1 MLSILRHAG
10 LILLVALFAIMMR
23 PPVAAAQDLAS
34 LVAERIEI
42 TGTSVLI
49 AEGDVEIFFQGRRL
63 KAQRIVYDKATDRL
77 QITGPIILV
86 DDTGSFILASQA
98 DMSADLAEGVLKSAR
113 LVLNQQLQLA
123 STEVQRIGGRYTRLG
138 RTVASSCQV
147 CAANPTPLWE
157 IRASQVVHD
166 QKERQLYFD
175 NAQFRIA
182 GIPVFYLPRLRMPDP
197 TLNRANGFLRP
208 DLRTTSGLGTGIKL
222 PYFLAI
228 GDSADVT
235 ITPYLTLNK
244 GRAVELRYRQ
254 AFRTGGVEVDGAFA
268 RDALLPGE
276 NRGYVLATGAFVLPR
291 DFNLSFRLEA
301 VTDPAYL
308 LDYGV
313 SEKDRLDSRIALN
326 RTRRNE
332 NISAQFTY
340 FNSIRDAEV
349 NATLPSVVGDLT
361 FHRRFSGGPL
371 GGEAGLRFQIHSHGR
386 ASSSGL
392 DADGDGISDGR
403 DLSRASLRLNW
414 RRGFILSNGIEV
426 TGLGEATAD
435 FYSISQDA
443 VYGGNSSRLHGAAA
457 VELRWPWARAS
468 VGDTAGAS
476 QVIEPVA
483 QLIFSPSTAE
493 TLPNEDSALVEFD
506 EGNLFSLN
514 RFPGSDAT
522 ERGVRANLGVSW
534 TRYDPDGWSLGATL
548 GRVVR
553 ARDLNQFG
561 AASGLEGTSSDW
573 LAALQVTMA
582 SGLQVTNRLVFDD
595 SLDMTKGEVRLDL
608 AKDCYGISSGY
619 VWAIA
624 DLSENRADPTS
635 ELAFDGYYKLS
646 EGWTGKASG
655 RYDFEASRA
664 TKAGLGLEFKNECVV
679 VDVSLSRRFTSS
691 TSVQPT
697 TDFGLSVQLAGI
709 GGGTKAGPARRCSQ

>member
-1 MLSILRHAG
+1 MLGYIRRAG
-10 LILLVALFAIMMR
+10 LITAIFVCVMLIR
-23 PPVAAAQDLAS
+23 LPVAGAQELAT
-34 LVAERIEI
+34 LVAERVEI

-49 AEGDVEIFFQGRRL
+49 AEGDVEVFFQGRRL

-77 QITGPIILV
+77 QITGPIVLE
-86 DDTGSFILASQA
+86 DEAGSFILASQA
-98 DMSADLAEGVLKSAR
+98 DLSADLADGVLQSAR

-166 QKERQLYFD
+166 QLERQLYFD

-208 DLRTTSGLGTGIKL
+208 KLRTTSGLGTGIKL

-228 GDSADVT
+228 GDSADLT

-254 AFRTGGVEVDGAFA
+254 AFRTGAIEVNGAFA

-276 NRGYVLATGAFVLPR
+276 NRGYLLATGAFVLPR

-301 VTDPAYL
+301 VSDPAYL

-313 SEKDRLDSRIALN
+313 SEKDRLDSRVALN

-332 NISAQFTY
+332 NISAQLTY

-349 NATLPSVVGDLT
+349 NSTLPSVIGDLT
-361 FHRRFSGGPL
+361 FYRRFSGGPL
-371 GGEAGLRFQIHSHGR
+371 GGEAGLRFQTHSHRR
-386 ASSSGL
+386 ASALSS
-392 DADGDGISDGR
+392 DTDGDGISDGR
-403 DLSRASLRLNW
+403 DLSRASLRLEW
-414 RRGFILSNGIEV
+414 RRGFLMSNGIEV
-426 TGLGEATAD
+426 TALSETTAD

-443 VYGGNSSRLHGAAA
+443 VYGGNTSRLHGAAA
-457 VELRWPWARAS
+457 VELRWPWLRS
-468 VGDTAGAS
+468 TAGAS
-476 QVIEPVA
+476 HVIEPVA
-483 QLIFSPSTAE
+483 QLVWSPSTAE

-522 ERGVRANLGVSW
+522 ERGARANLGVSW
-534 TRYDPDGWSLGATL
+534 TRYDPDGWSLGATV

-561 AASGLEGTSSDW
+561 VASGLDGPTSDW
-573 LAALQVTMA
+573 LAAVQLTME

-595 SLDMTKGEVRLDL
+595 GFDMTKGEVRLDL
-608 AKDCYGISSGY
+608 AKEKYGLSSGY
-619 VWAIA
+619 IWTIA
-624 DLSENRADPTS
+624 DLTENRPDPTS

-646 EGWTGKASG
+646 AGWTGKASG

-679 VDVSLSRRFTSS
+679 VDLSLSRRFTSS
-691 TSVQPT
+691 TSVKPT
-697 TDFGLSVQLAGI
+697 TDFGLSVELAGI
-709 GGGTKAGPARRCSQ
+709 GGGTKAGPARRCSR

>member
-1 MLSILRHAG
+1 MLDFIRRAG
-10 LILLVALFAIMMR
+10 LVLLICSGVMLARLPDAK
-23 PPVAAAQDLAS
+23 AQDLAS
-34 LVAERIEI
+34 LVAERVEI
-42 TGTSVLI
+42 TGTSQLI
-49 AEGDVEIFFQGRRL
+49 AEGDVEIFFKSRRL
-63 KAQRIVYDKATDRL
+63 KAQRIVYDSATDRL
-77 QITGPIILV
+77 QITGPIVLV
-86 DDTGSFILASQA
+86 DDSGTFILASQA
-98 DMSADLAEGVLKSAR
+98 DLSADLADGVLKSAR

-123 STEVQRIGGRYTRLG
+123 STEVQRVGGRYTRLG

-147 CAANPTPLWE
+147 CAANPRPLWE

-166 QKERQLYFD
+166 QQTRQLYFD
-175 NAQFRIA
+175 DAQFRIA
-182 GIPVFYLPRLRMPDP
+182 GIPVFYLPRLRIPDP
-197 TLNRANGFLRP
+197 TLKRANGFLRP
-208 DLRTTSGLGTGIKL
+208 KLRTTSGLGTGIKL

-228 GDSADVT
+228 GDSADLT
-235 ITPYLTLNK
+235 ITPYATLNK

-254 AFRTGGVEVDGAFA
+254 AFRTGTIEVNGAFA

-276 NRGYVLATGAFVLPR
+276 NRGYFLATGGFVLPR
-291 DFNLSFRLEA
+291 DFQLSFRLEA

-313 SEKDRLDSRIALN
+313 SEKDRLDSRLAIT

-332 NISAQFTY
+332 YMAAQFTY

-349 NATLPSVVGDLT
+349 NATLPSVIGDLT

-371 GGEAGLRFQIHSHGR
+371 GGEAGLQFQTHSHRR
-386 ASSSGL
+386 ASASTL
-392 DADGDGISDGR
+392 DADGNGISDGR
-403 DLSRASLRLNW
+403 DLSRASLRLDW
-414 RRGFILSNGIEV
+414 RRGFIFSNGIEV
-426 TGLGEATAD
+426 TGLGEMTAD

-443 VYGGNSSRLHGAAA
+443 IYGGNTARVHGAAA
-457 VELRWPWARAS
+457 VELRWPWLRA
-468 VGDTAGAS
+468 TAGAS
-476 QVIEPVA
+476 HVIEPIA
-483 QLIFSPSTAE
+483 QLIWSPSTAE

-534 TRYDPDGWSLGATL
+534 TRYDPEGWSVGATL

-561 AASGLEGTSSDW
+561 VASGLDGPSSDW
-573 LAALQVTMA
+573 LAAVQLTMA

-595 SLDMTKGEVRLDL
+595 GFDMTKGEVRLDL
-608 AKDCYGISSGY
+608 AKDRYGISSGY
-619 VWAIA
+619 IWNIA
-624 DLSENRADPTS
+624 DLSENRPDPTS

-679 VDVSLSRRFTSS
+679 VDLSLSRRFTSS

-697 TDFGLSVQLAGI
+697 TDFGLSVELAGI
-709 GGGTKAGPARRCSQ
+709 GGGTKAGPARRCSR

>member
-1 MLSILRHAG
+1 MLDFIRRAG
-10 LILLVALFAIMMR
+10 LVLLICSGVMLARLPDAK
-23 PPVAAAQDLAS
+23 AQDLAS
-34 LVAERIEI
+34 LVAERVEI
-42 TGTSVLI
+42 TGTSQLI
-49 AEGDVEIFFQGRRL
+49 AEGDVEIFFKGRRL
-63 KAQRIVYDKATDRL
+63 KAQRIVYDSATDRL
-77 QITGPIILV
+77 QITGPIVLV
-86 DDTGSFILASQA
+86 DDSGTFILASQA
-98 DMSADLAEGVLKSAR
+98 DLSADLADGVLKSAR

-123 STEVQRIGGRYTRLG
+123 STEVQRVGGRYTRLG

-147 CAANPTPLWE
+147 CAANPRPLWE

-166 QKERQLYFD
+166 QQTRQLYFD
-175 NAQFRIA
+175 DAQFRIA
-182 GIPVFYLPRLRMPDP
+182 GIPVFYLPRLRIPDP
-197 TLNRANGFLRP
+197 TLKRANGFLRP
-208 DLRTTSGLGTGIKL
+208 KLRTTSGLGTGIKL

-228 GDSADVT
+228 GDSADLT
-235 ITPYLTLNK
+235 ITPYATLNK

-254 AFRTGGVEVDGAFA
+254 AFRTGTIEVNGAFA

-276 NRGYVLATGAFVLPR
+276 NRGYFLATGGFVLPR
-291 DFNLSFRLEA
+291 DFQLSFRLEA

-313 SEKDRLDSRIALN
+313 SEKDRLDSRLAIT

-332 NISAQFTY
+332 YMAAQFTY

-349 NATLPSVVGDLT
+349 NATLPSVIGDLT

-371 GGEAGLRFQIHSHGR
+371 GGEAGLQFQTHSHRR
-386 ASSSGL
+386 ASASTL
-392 DADGDGISDGR
+392 DADGNGISDGR
-403 DLSRASLRLNW
+403 DLSRASLRLDW

-426 TGLGEATAD
+426 TGLGEMTAD

-443 VYGGNSSRLHGAAA
+443 IYGGNTARVHGAAA
-457 VELRWPWARAS
+457 VELRWPWLRA
-468 VGDTAGAS
+468 TAGAS
-476 QVIEPVA
+476 HVIEPIA
-483 QLIFSPSTAE
+483 QLIWSPSTAE

-534 TRYDPDGWSLGATL
+534 TRYDPEGWSVGATL

-561 AASGLEGTSSDW
+561 VASGLDGPSSDW
-573 LAALQVTMA
+573 LAAVQLTMA

-595 SLDMTKGEVRLDL
+595 GFDMTKGEVRLDL
-608 AKDCYGISSGY
+608 AKDRYGISSGY
-619 VWAIA
+619 IWNIA
-624 DLSENRADPTS
+624 DLSENRPDPTS

-679 VDVSLSRRFTSS
+679 VDLSLSRRFTSS

-697 TDFGLSVQLAGI
+697 TDFGLSVELAGI
-709 GGGTKAGPARRCSQ
+709 GGGTKAGPARRCSR

>member
-1 MLSILRHAG
+1 MLDFIRRAG
-10 LILLVALFAIMMR
+10 LVLLICSGVMLVRLPDAK
-23 PPVAAAQDLAS
+23 AQDLAS
-34 LVAERIEI
+34 LVAERVEI
-42 TGTSVLI
+42 TGTSQLI
-49 AEGDVEIFFQGRRL
+49 AEGDVEIFFKGRRL
-63 KAQRIVYDKATDRL
+63 KAQRIVYDSTTDRL
-77 QITGPIILV
+77 QITGPIVLV
-86 DDTGSFILASQA
+86 DDSGTFILASQA
-98 DMSADLAEGVLKSAR
+98 DLSADLADGVLKSAR

-123 STEVQRIGGRYTRLG
+123 STEVQRVGGRYTRLG

-147 CAANPTPLWE
+147 CAANPRPLWE

-166 QKERQLYFD
+166 QQTRQLYFD
-175 NAQFRIA
+175 DAQFRIA
-182 GIPVFYLPRLRMPDP
+182 GIPVFYLPRLRIPDP
-197 TLNRANGFLRP
+197 TLKRANGFLRP
-208 DLRTTSGLGTGIKL
+208 KLRTTSGLGTGIKL

-228 GDSADVT
+228 GDSADLT
-235 ITPYLTLNK
+235 ITPYATLNK

-254 AFRTGGVEVDGAFA
+254 AFRTGTVEVNGAFA

-276 NRGYVLATGAFVLPR
+276 NRGYFLATGGFVLPR
-291 DFNLSFRLEA
+291 DFQLSFRLEA

-313 SEKDRLDSRIALN
+313 SEKDRLDSRLAIT

-332 NISAQFTY
+332 YMAAQFTY

-349 NATLPSVVGDLT
+349 NATLPSVIGDLT

-371 GGEAGLRFQIHSHGR
+371 GGEAGLQFQTHSHRR
-386 ASSSGL
+386 ASASTL
-392 DADGDGISDGR
+392 DADGNGISDGR
-403 DLSRASLRLNW
+403 DLSRASLRLDW

-426 TGLGEATAD
+426 TGLGEMTAD

-443 VYGGNSSRLHGAAA
+443 IYGGNTARVHGAAA
-457 VELRWPWARAS
+457 VELRWPWLRA
-468 VGDTAGAS
+468 TAGAS
-476 QVIEPVA
+476 HVIEPIA
-483 QLIFSPSTAE
+483 QLIWSPSTAE

-534 TRYDPDGWSLGATL
+534 TRYDPEGWSVGATL

-561 AASGLEGTSSDW
+561 VASGLDGPSSDW
-573 LAALQVTMA
+573 LAAVQLTMA

-595 SLDMTKGEVRLDL
+595 GFDMTKGEVRLDL
-608 AKDCYGISSGY
+608 AKDRYGISSGY
-619 VWAIA
+619 IWNIA
-624 DLSENRADPTS
+624 DLSENRPDPTS

-679 VDVSLSRRFTSS
+679 VDLSLSRRFTSS

-697 TDFGLSVQLAGI
+697 TDFGLSVELAGI
-709 GGGTKAGPARRCSQ
+709 GGGTKAGPARRCSR

>member
-1 MLSILRHAG
+1 MLDFIRRAG
-10 LILLVALFAIMMR
+10 LVLLICSGVMLARLPDAK
-23 PPVAAAQDLAS
+23 AQDLAS
-34 LVAERIEI
+34 LVAERVEI
-42 TGTSVLI
+42 TGTSQLI
-49 AEGDVEIFFQGRRL
+49 AEGDVEIFFKGRRL
-63 KAQRIVYDKATDRL
+63 KAQRIVYDSTTDRL
-77 QITGPIILV
+77 QITGPIVLV
-86 DDTGSFILASQA
+86 DDSGTFILASQA
-98 DMSADLAEGVLKSAR
+98 DLSADLADGVLKSAR

-123 STEVQRIGGRYTRLG
+123 STEVQRVGGRYTRLG

-147 CAANPTPLWE
+147 CAANPRPLWE

-166 QKERQLYFD
+166 QQTRQLYFD
-175 NAQFRIA
+175 DAQFRIA
-182 GIPVFYLPRLRMPDP
+182 GIPVFYLPRLRIPDP
-197 TLNRANGFLRP
+197 TLKRANGFLRP
-208 DLRTTSGLGTGIKL
+208 KLRTTSGLGTGIKL

-228 GDSADVT
+228 GDSADLT
-235 ITPYLTLNK
+235 ITPYATLNK

-254 AFRTGGVEVDGAFA
+254 AFRTGTVEVNGAFA

-276 NRGYVLATGAFVLPR
+276 NRGYFLATGGFVLPR
-291 DFNLSFRLEA
+291 DFQLSFRLEA

-313 SEKDRLDSRIALN
+313 SEKDRLDSRLAIT

-332 NISAQFTY
+332 YMAAQFTY

-349 NATLPSVVGDLT
+349 NATLPSVIGDLT

-371 GGEAGLRFQIHSHGR
+371 GGEAGLQFQTHSHRR
-386 ASSSGL
+386 ASASTL
-392 DADGDGISDGR
+392 DADGNGISDGR
-403 DLSRASLRLNW
+403 DLSRASLRLDW

-426 TGLGEATAD
+426 TGLGEMTAD

-443 VYGGNSSRLHGAAA
+443 IYGGNTARVHGAAA
-457 VELRWPWARAS
+457 VELRWPWLRA
-468 VGDTAGAS
+468 TAGAS
-476 QVIEPVA
+476 HVIEPIA
-483 QLIFSPSTAE
+483 QLIWSPSTAE

-534 TRYDPDGWSLGATL
+534 TRYDPEGWSVGATL

-561 AASGLEGTSSDW
+561 VASGLDGPSSDW
-573 LAALQVTMA
+573 LAAVQLTMA

-595 SLDMTKGEVRLDL
+595 GFDMTKGEVRLDL
-608 AKDCYGISSGY
+608 AKDRYGISSGY
-619 VWAIA
+619 IWNIA
-624 DLSENRADPTS
+624 DLSENRPDPTS

-679 VDVSLSRRFTSS
+679 VDLSLSRRFTSS

-697 TDFGLSVQLAGI
+697 TDFGLSVELAGI
-709 GGGTKAGPARRCSQ
+709 GGGTKAGPARRCSR

>member
-1 MLSILRHAG
+1 MLDFIRRAG
-10 LILLVALFAIMMR
+10 LVLLICSGVMLARLPDAK
-23 PPVAAAQDLAS
+23 AQDLAS
-34 LVAERIEI
+34 LVAERLEI
-42 TGTSVLI
+42 TGTSQLI
-49 AEGDVEIFFQGRRL
+49 AEGDVEIFFKGRRL
-63 KAQRIVYDKATDRL
+63 KAQRIVYDSTTDRL
-77 QITGPIILV
+77 QITGPIVLV
-86 DDTGSFILASQA
+86 DDSGTFILASQA
-98 DMSADLAEGVLKSAR
+98 DLSADLADGVLKSAR

-123 STEVQRIGGRYTRLG
+123 STEVQRVGGRYTRLG

-147 CAANPTPLWE
+147 CAANPRPLWE

-166 QKERQLYFD
+166 QQTRQLYFD
-175 NAQFRIA
+175 DAQFRIA
-182 GIPVFYLPRLRMPDP
+182 GIPVFYLPRLRIPDP
-197 TLNRANGFLRP
+197 TLKRANGFLRP
-208 DLRTTSGLGTGIKL
+208 KLRTTSGLGTGIKL

-228 GDSADVT
+228 GDSADLT
-235 ITPYLTLNK
+235 ITPYATLNK

-254 AFRTGGVEVDGAFA
+254 AFRTGTIEVNGAFA

-276 NRGYVLATGAFVLPR
+276 NRGYFLATGGFVLPR
-291 DFNLSFRLEA
+291 DFQLSFRLEA

-313 SEKDRLDSRIALN
+313 SEKDRLDSRLAIT

-332 NISAQFTY
+332 YMAAQFTY

-349 NATLPSVVGDLT
+349 NATLPSVIGDLT

-371 GGEAGLRFQIHSHGR
+371 GGEAGLQFQTHSHRR
-386 ASSSGL
+386 ASASTL
-392 DADGDGISDGR
+392 DADGNGISDGR
-403 DLSRASLRLNW
+403 DLSRASLRLDW
-414 RRGFILSNGIEV
+414 RRGFIFSNGIEV
-426 TGLGEATAD
+426 TGLGEMTAD

-443 VYGGNSSRLHGAAA
+443 IYGGNTARVHGAAA
-457 VELRWPWARAS
+457 VELRWPWLRA
-468 VGDTAGAS
+468 TAGAS
-476 QVIEPVA
+476 HVIEPIA
-483 QLIFSPSTAE
+483 QLIWSPSTAE

-534 TRYDPDGWSLGATL
+534 TRYDPEGWSVGATL

-561 AASGLEGTSSDW
+561 VASGLDGPSSDW
-573 LAALQVTMA
+573 LAAVQLTMA

-595 SLDMTKGEVRLDL
+595 GFDMTKGEVRLDL
-608 AKDCYGISSGY
+608 AKDRYGISSGY
-619 VWAIA
+619 IWNIA
-624 DLSENRADPTS
+624 DLSENRPDPTS

-679 VDVSLSRRFTSS
+679 VDLSLSRRFTSS

-697 TDFGLSVQLAGI
+697 TDFGLSVELAGI
-709 GGGTKAGPARRCSQ
+709 GGGTKAGPARRCSR

>member
-1 MLSILRHAG
+1 MLDFIRRAG
-10 LILLVALFAIMMR
+10 LVLLICSGVMLVRLPDAK
-23 PPVAAAQDLAS
+23 AQDLAS
-34 LVAERIEI
+34 LVAERVEI
-42 TGTSVLI
+42 TGTSQLI
-49 AEGDVEIFFQGRRL
+49 AEGDVEIFFKGRRL
-63 KAQRIVYDKATDRL
+63 KAQRIVYDSTTDRL
-77 QITGPIILV
+77 QITGPIVLV
-86 DDTGSFILASQA
+86 DDSGTFILASQA
-98 DMSADLAEGVLKSAR
+98 DLSADLADGVLKSAR

-123 STEVQRIGGRYTRLG
+123 STEVQRVGGRYTRLG

-147 CAANPTPLWE
+147 CAANPRPLWE

-166 QKERQLYFD
+166 QQTRQLYFD
-175 NAQFRIA
+175 DAQFRIA
-182 GIPVFYLPRLRMPDP
+182 GIPVFYLPRLRIPDP
-197 TLNRANGFLRP
+197 TLKRANGFLRP
-208 DLRTTSGLGTGIKL
+208 KLRTTSGLGTGIKL

-228 GDSADVT
+228 GDSADLT
-235 ITPYLTLNK
+235 ITPYATLNK

-254 AFRTGGVEVDGAFA
+254 AFRTGTIEVNGAFA

-276 NRGYVLATGAFVLPR
+276 NRGYFLATGGFVLPR
-291 DFNLSFRLEA
+291 DFQLSFRLEA

-313 SEKDRLDSRIALN
+313 SEKDRLDSRLAIT

-332 NISAQFTY
+332 YMAAQFTY

-349 NATLPSVVGDLT
+349 NATLPSVIGDLT

-371 GGEAGLRFQIHSHGR
+371 GGEAGLQFQTHSHRR
-386 ASSSGL
+386 ASASTL
-392 DADGDGISDGR
+392 DADGNGISDGR
-403 DLSRASLRLNW
+403 DLSRASLRLDW

-426 TGLGEATAD
+426 TGLGEMTAD

-443 VYGGNSSRLHGAAA
+443 IYGGNTARVHGAAA
-457 VELRWPWARAS
+457 VELRWPWLRA
-468 VGDTAGAS
+468 TAGAS
-476 QVIEPVA
+476 HVIEPIA
-483 QLIFSPSTAE
+483 QLIWSPSTAE

-534 TRYDPDGWSLGATL
+534 TRYDPEGWSVGATL

-561 AASGLEGTSSDW
+561 VASGLDGPSSDW
-573 LAALQVTMA
+573 LAAVQLTMA

-595 SLDMTKGEVRLDL
+595 GFDMTKGEVRLDL
-608 AKDCYGISSGY
+608 AKDRYGISSGY
-619 VWAIA
+619 IWNIA
-624 DLSENRADPTS
+624 DLSENRPDPTS

-679 VDVSLSRRFTSS
+679 VDLSLSRRFTSS

-697 TDFGLSVQLAGI
+697 TDFGLSVELAGI
-709 GGGTKAGPARRCSQ
+709 GGGTKAGPARRCSR

>member
-1 MLSILRHAG
+1 MLDFIRRAG
-10 LILLVALFAIMMR
+10 LVLLICSGVMLVRLPDAK
-23 PPVAAAQDLAS
+23 AQDLAS
-34 LVAERIEI
+34 LVAERVEI
-42 TGTSVLI
+42 TGTSQLI
-49 AEGDVEIFFQGRRL
+49 AEGDVEIFFKGRRL
-63 KAQRIVYDKATDRL
+63 KAQRIVYDSTTDRL
-77 QITGPIILV
+77 QITGPIVLV
-86 DDTGSFILASQA
+86 DDSGTFILASQA
-98 DMSADLAEGVLKSAR
+98 DLSADLADGVLKSAR

-123 STEVQRIGGRYTRLG
+123 STEVQRVGGRYTRLG

-147 CAANPTPLWE
+147 CAANPRPLWE

-166 QKERQLYFD
+166 QQTRQLYFD
-175 NAQFRIA
+175 DAQFRIA
-182 GIPVFYLPRLRMPDP
+182 GIPVFYLPRLRIPDP
-197 TLNRANGFLRP
+197 TLKRANGFLRP
-208 DLRTTSGLGTGIKL
+208 KLRTTSGLGTGIKL

-228 GDSADVT
+228 GDSADLT
-235 ITPYLTLNK
+235 ITPYATLNK

-254 AFRTGGVEVDGAFA
+254 AFRTGTVEVNGAFA

-276 NRGYVLATGAFVLPR
+276 NRGYFLATGGFVLPR
-291 DFNLSFRLEA
+291 DFQLSFRLEA

-313 SEKDRLDSRIALN
+313 SEKDRLDSRLAIT

-332 NISAQFTY
+332 YMAAQFTY

-349 NATLPSVVGDLT
+349 NATLPSVIGDLT

-371 GGEAGLRFQIHSHGR
+371 GGEAGLQFQTHSHRR
-386 ASSSGL
+386 ASASTL
-392 DADGDGISDGR
+392 DADGNGISDGR
-403 DLSRASLRLNW
+403 DLSRASLRLDW

-426 TGLGEATAD
+426 TGLGEMTAD

-443 VYGGNSSRLHGAAA
+443 IYGGNTARVHGAAA
-457 VELRWPWARAS
+457 VELRWPWLRA
-468 VGDTAGAS
+468 TAGAS
-476 QVIEPVA
+476 HVIEPIA
-483 QLIFSPSTAE
+483 QLIWSPSTAE

-534 TRYDPDGWSLGATL
+534 TRYDPEGWSVGATL

-561 AASGLEGTSSDW
+561 VASGLDGPSSDW
-573 LAALQVTMA
+573 LAAVQLTMA

-595 SLDMTKGEVRLDL
+595 GFDMTKGEVRLDL
-608 AKDCYGISSGY
+608 AKDRYGISSGY
-619 VWAIA
+619 IWTIA
-624 DLSENRADPTS
+624 DLSENRPDPTS

-646 EGWTGKASG
+646 DGWTGKASG

-679 VDVSLSRRFTSS
+679 VDLSLSRRFTSS

-697 TDFGLSVQLAGI
+697 TDFGLSVELAGI
-709 GGGTKAGPARRCSQ
+709 GGGTKAGPARRCSR

>member
-1 MLSILRHAG
+1 MLDFIRRAG
-10 LILLVALFAIMMR
+10 LVLLICSGVMLARLPDAK
-23 PPVAAAQDLAS
+23 AQDLAS
-34 LVAERIEI
+34 LVAERVEI
-42 TGTSVLI
+42 TGTSQLI
-49 AEGDVEIFFQGRRL
+49 AEGDVEIFFKGRRL
-63 KAQRIVYDKATDRL
+63 KAQRIVYDSTTDRL
-77 QITGPIILV
+77 QITGPIVLV
-86 DDTGSFILASQA
+86 DDSGTFILASQA
-98 DMSADLAEGVLKSAR
+98 DLSADLADGVLKSAR

-123 STEVQRIGGRYTRLG
+123 STEVQRVGGRYTRLG

-147 CAANPTPLWE
+147 CAANPRPLWE

-166 QKERQLYFD
+166 QQTRQLYFD
-175 NAQFRIA
+175 DAQFRIA
-182 GIPVFYLPRLRMPDP
+182 GIPVFYLPRLRIPDP
-197 TLNRANGFLRP
+197 TLKRANGFLRP
-208 DLRTTSGLGTGIKL
+208 KLRTTSGLGTGIKL

-228 GDSADVT
+228 GDSADLT
-235 ITPYLTLNK
+235 ITPYATLNK

-254 AFRTGGVEVDGAFA
+254 AFRTGTIEVNGAFA

-276 NRGYVLATGAFVLPR
+276 NRGYFLATGGFVLPR
-291 DFNLSFRLEA
+291 DFQLSFRLEA

-313 SEKDRLDSRIALN
+313 SEKDRLDSRLAIT

-332 NISAQFTY
+332 YMAAQFTY

-349 NATLPSVVGDLT
+349 NATLPSVIGDLT

-371 GGEAGLRFQIHSHGR
+371 GGEAGLQFQTHSHRR
-386 ASSSGL
+386 ASASTL
-392 DADGDGISDGR
+392 DADGNGISDGR
-403 DLSRASLRLNW
+403 DLSRASLRLDW

-426 TGLGEATAD
+426 TGLGEMTAD

-443 VYGGNSSRLHGAAA
+443 IYGGNTARVHGAAA
-457 VELRWPWARAS
+457 VELRWPWLRA
-468 VGDTAGAS
+468 TAGAS
-476 QVIEPVA
+476 HVIEPIA
-483 QLIFSPSTAE
+483 QLIWSPSTAE

-534 TRYDPDGWSLGATL
+534 TRYDPEGWSVGATL

-561 AASGLEGTSSDW
+561 VASGLDGPSSDW
-573 LAALQVTMA
+573 LAAVQLTMA

-595 SLDMTKGEVRLDL
+595 GFDMTKGEVRLDL
-608 AKDCYGISSGY
+608 AKDRYGISSGY
-619 VWAIA
+619 IWNIA
-624 DLSENRADPTS
+624 DLSENRPDPTS

-679 VDVSLSRRFTSS
+679 VDLSLSRRFTSS

-697 TDFGLSVQLAGI
+697 TDFGLSVELAGI
-709 GGGTKAGPARRCSQ
+709 GGGTKAGPARRCSR

>member
-1 MLSILRHAG
+1 MLDFIRRSG
-10 LILLVALFAIMMR
+10 LVLLICSGVMLVRLPDAK
-23 PPVAAAQDLAS
+23 AQDLAR
-34 LVAERIEI
+34 LVAERLEI
-42 TGTSVLI
+42 TGTSQLI
-49 AEGDVEIFFQGRRL
+49 AEGDVEIFFKGRRL
-63 KAQRIVYDKATDRL
+63 KAQRIVYDSATDRL
-77 QITGPIILV
+77 QITGPIVLV
-86 DDTGSFILASQA
+86 DDSGTFILASQA
-98 DMSADLAEGVLKSAR
+98 DLSADLADGVLKSAR

-123 STEVQRIGGRYTRLG
+123 STEVQRVGGRYTRLG

-147 CAANPTPLWE
+147 CAANPRPLWE

-166 QKERQLYFD
+166 QQTRQLYFD
-175 NAQFRIA
+175 DAQFRIA
-182 GIPVFYLPRLRMPDP
+182 GIPVFYLPRLRIPDP
-197 TLNRANGFLRP
+197 TLKRANGFLRP
-208 DLRTTSGLGTGIKL
+208 KLRTTSGLGTGIKL

-228 GDSADVT
+228 GDSADLT
-235 ITPYLTLNK
+235 ITPYATLNK

-254 AFRTGGVEVDGAFA
+254 AFRTGTIEVNGAFA

-276 NRGYVLATGAFVLPR
+276 NRGYFLATGGFVLPR
-291 DFNLSFRLEA
+291 DFQLSFRLEA

-313 SEKDRLDSRIALN
+313 SEKDRLDSRLAIT
-326 RTRRNE
+326 RTRRKE
-332 NISAQFTY
+332 YMAAQFTY

-349 NATLPSVVGDLT
+349 NATLPSVIGDLT

-371 GGEAGLRFQIHSHGR
+371 GGEAGLQFQTHSHRR
-386 ASSSGL
+386 ASASTL
-392 DADGDGISDGR
+392 DADGNGISDGR
-403 DLSRASLRLNW
+403 DLSRASLRLDW

-426 TGLGEATAD
+426 TGLGEMTAD

-443 VYGGNSSRLHGAAA
+443 IYGGNTARVHGAAA
-457 VELRWPWARAS
+457 VELRWPWLRA
-468 VGDTAGAS
+468 TAGAS
-476 QVIEPVA
+476 HVIEPIA
-483 QLIFSPSTAE
+483 QLIWSPSTAE

-534 TRYDPDGWSLGATL
+534 TRYDPEGWSVGATL

-561 AASGLEGTSSDW
+561 VASGLDGPSSDW
-573 LAALQVTMA
+573 LAAVQLTMA

-595 SLDMTKGEVRLDL
+595 GFDMTKGEVRLDL
-608 AKDCYGISSGY
+608 AKDRYGISSGY
-619 VWAIA
+619 IWNIA
-624 DLSENRADPTS
+624 DLSENRPDPTS

-655 RYDFEASRA
+655 RYDFEAGRA
-664 TKAGLGLEFKNECVV
+664 TKAGVGLEFKNECVV
-679 VDVSLSRRFTSS
+679 VDLSLSRRFTSS

-697 TDFGLSVQLAGI
+697 TDFGLSVELAGI
-709 GGGTKAGPARRCSQ
+709 GGGTKAGPARRCSR

>member
-1 MLSILRHAG
+1 MLDFIRRSG
-10 LILLVALFAIMMR
+10 LVLLICSGVMLVRLPDAK
-23 PPVAAAQDLAS
+23 AQDLAS
-34 LVAERIEI
+34 LVAERLEI
-42 TGTSVLI
+42 TGTSQLI
-49 AEGDVEIFFQGRRL
+49 AEGDVEIFFKGRRL
-63 KAQRIVYDKATDRL
+63 KAQRIVYDSATDRL
-77 QITGPIILV
+77 QITGPIVLV
-86 DDTGSFILASQA
+86 DDSGTFILASQA
-98 DMSADLAEGVLKSAR
+98 DLSADLADGVLKSAR

-123 STEVQRIGGRYTRLG
+123 STEVQRVGGRYTRLG

-147 CAANPTPLWE
+147 CAANPRPLWE

-166 QKERQLYFD
+166 QQTRQLYFD
-175 NAQFRIA
+175 DAQFRIA
-182 GIPVFYLPRLRMPDP
+182 GIPVFYLPRLRIPDP
-197 TLNRANGFLRP
+197 TLKRANGFLRP
-208 DLRTTSGLGTGIKL
+208 KLRTTSGLGTGIKL

-228 GDSADVT
+228 GDSADLT
-235 ITPYLTLNK
+235 ITPYATLNK

-254 AFRTGGVEVDGAFA
+254 AFRTGTIEVNGAFA

-276 NRGYVLATGAFVLPR
+276 NRGYFLATGGFVLPR
-291 DFNLSFRLEA
+291 DFQLSFRLEA

-313 SEKDRLDSRIALN
+313 SEKDRLDSRLAIT

-332 NISAQFTY
+332 YMAAQFTY

-349 NATLPSVVGDLT
+349 NATLPSVIGDLT

-371 GGEAGLRFQIHSHGR
+371 GGEAGLQFQTHSHRR
-386 ASSSGL
+386 ASASTL
-392 DADGDGISDGR
+392 DADGNGISDGR
-403 DLSRASLRLNW
+403 DLSRASLRLDW
-414 RRGFILSNGIEV
+414 RRGFIFSNGIEV
-426 TGLGEATAD
+426 TGLGEMTAD

-443 VYGGNSSRLHGAAA
+443 IYGGNTARVHGAAA
-457 VELRWPWARAS
+457 VELRWPWLRA
-468 VGDTAGAS
+468 TAGAS
-476 QVIEPVA
+476 HVIEPIA
-483 QLIFSPSTAE
+483 QLIWSPSTAE

-534 TRYDPDGWSLGATL
+534 TRYDPEGWSVGATL

-561 AASGLEGTSSDW
+561 VASGLDGPSSDW
-573 LAALQVTMA
+573 LAAVQLTMA

-595 SLDMTKGEVRLDL
+595 GFDMTKGEVRLDL
-608 AKDCYGISSGY
+608 AKDRYGISSGY
-619 VWAIA
+619 IWNIA
-624 DLSENRADPTS
+624 DLSENRPDPTS

-679 VDVSLSRRFTSS
+679 VDLSLSRRFTSS

-697 TDFGLSVQLAGI
+697 TDFGLSVELAGI
-709 GGGTKAGPARRCSQ
+709 GGGTKAGPARRCSR

>member
-1 MLSILRHAG
+1 MLDFIRRAG
-10 LILLVALFAIMMR
+10 LVLLICSGVMLARLPDAK
-23 PPVAAAQDLAS
+23 AQDLAS
-34 LVAERIEI
+34 LVAERVEI
-42 TGTSVLI
+42 TGTSQLI
-49 AEGDVEIFFQGRRL
+49 AEGDVEIFFKGRRL
-63 KAQRIVYDKATDRL
+63 KAQRIVYDSTTDRL
-77 QITGPIILV
+77 QITGPIVLV
-86 DDTGSFILASQA
+86 DDSGTFILASQA
-98 DMSADLAEGVLKSAR
+98 DLSADLADGVLKSAR

-123 STEVQRIGGRYTRLG
+123 STEVQRVGGRYTRLG

-147 CAANPTPLWE
+147 CAANPRPLWE

-166 QKERQLYFD
+166 QQTRQLYFD
-175 NAQFRIA
+175 DAQFRIA
-182 GIPVFYLPRLRMPDP
+182 GIPVFYLPRLRIPDP
-197 TLNRANGFLRP
+197 TLKRANGFLRP
-208 DLRTTSGLGTGIKL
+208 KLRTTSGLGTGIKL

-228 GDSADVT
+228 GDSADLT
-235 ITPYLTLNK
+235 ITPYATLNK

-254 AFRTGGVEVDGAFA
+254 AFRTGTIEVNGAFA

-276 NRGYVLATGAFVLPR
+276 NRGYFLATGGFVLPR
-291 DFNLSFRLEA
+291 DFQLSFRLEA

-313 SEKDRLDSRIALN
+313 SEKDRLDSRLAIT

-332 NISAQFTY
+332 YMAAQFTY

-349 NATLPSVVGDLT
+349 NATLPSVIGDLT

-371 GGEAGLRFQIHSHGR
+371 GGEAGLQFQTHSHRR
-386 ASSSGL
+386 ASASTL
-392 DADGDGISDGR
+392 DADGNGISDGR
-403 DLSRASLRLNW
+403 DLSRASLRLDW

-426 TGLGEATAD
+426 TGLGEMTAD

-443 VYGGNSSRLHGAAA
+443 IYGGNTARVHGAAA
-457 VELRWPWARAS
+457 VELRWPWLRA
-468 VGDTAGAS
+468 TAGAS
-476 QVIEPVA
+476 HVIEPIA
-483 QLIFSPSTAE
+483 QLIWSPSTAE

-534 TRYDPDGWSLGATL
+534 TRYDPEGWSVGATL

-561 AASGLEGTSSDW
+561 VASGLDGPSSDL
-573 LAALQVTMA
+573 LAAVQLTLA

-595 SLDMTKGEVRLDL
+595 GFDMTKGEVRLDL
-608 AKDCYGISSGY
+608 AKDRYGISSGY
-619 VWAIA
+619 IWNIA
-624 DLSENRADPTS
+624 DLSENRPDPTS

-679 VDVSLSRRFTSS
+679 VDLSLSRRFTSS

-697 TDFGLSVQLAGI
+697 TDFGLSVELAGI
-709 GGGTKAGPARRCSQ
+709 GGGTKAGPARRCSR

>member
-1 MLSILRHAG
+1 MRGFIRRAG
-10 LILLVALFAIMMR
+10 LFLIICATASLVRL
-23 PPVAAAQDLAS
+23 PGVAAQDLAS
-34 LVAERIEI
+34 LVAERVEI

-49 AEGDVEIFFQGRRL
+49 AEGDVEIFYKGRRL
-63 KAQRIVYDKATDRL
+63 KAQRIVYDQATDRL
-77 QITGPIILV
+77 QITGPIVLV

-98 DMSADLAEGVLKSAR
+98 DLSADLADGVLQSAR

-123 STEVQRIGGRYTRLG
+123 TSEVQRVSGRYTRLG

-166 QKERQLYFD
+166 QVERQLYFD

-182 GIPVFYLPRLRMPDP
+182 GVPVFYLPRLRMPDP
-197 TLNRANGFLRP
+197 SLKRANGFLRP
-208 DLRTTSGLGTGIKL
+208 SLRTTSGLGTGIKL

-254 AFRTGGVEVDGAFA
+254 AFRKGAIEVNGAFA
-268 RDALLPGE
+268 RDALLPGA
-276 NRGYVLATGAFVLPR
+276 NRGYALATGDFILPR
-291 DFNLSFRLEA
+291 DFQLSFRLEA

-313 SEKDRLDSRIALN
+313 SEKDRLDSRVAVT

-332 NISAQFTY
+332 YMAAELTY
-340 FNSIRDAEV
+340 FKSIRDAEV
-349 NATLPSVVGDLT
+349 NSTLPSVVGDLT
-361 FHRRFSGGPL
+361 FHRRFGGGPL
-371 GGEAGLRFQIHSHGR
+371 GGEAGLRFQTHSHRR
-386 ASSSGL
+386 ASESAI
-392 DADGDGISDGR
+392 DADGNGISDGR
-403 DLSRASLRLNW
+403 DLSRASLRLDW
-414 RRGFILSNGIEV
+414 RRGFILTNGVEV
-426 TGLGEATAD
+426 TGLGEMTAD

-443 VYGGNSSRLHGAAA
+443 VYGGNTARVHGAAA
-457 VELRWPWARAS
+457 VELRWPWMRT
-468 VGDTAGAS
+468 TAGAS
-476 QVIEPVA
+476 HVIEPVA
-483 QLIFSPSTAE
+483 QLIWSPSSRD

-514 RFPGSDAT
+514 RFPGSDAK
-522 ERGVRANLGVSW
+522 ERGARANLGVSW
-534 TRYDPDGWSLGATL
+534 TRYDPDGWSVGATL

-553 ARDLNQFG
+553 TQDLAQFG
-561 AASGLEGTSSDW
+561 AASGLGGVSSDW
-573 LAALQVTMA
+573 LAAMQLTMA
-582 SGLQVTNRLVFDD
+582 SGLQVTNRLVFDGAF
-595 SLDMTKGEVRLDL
+595 DMTKGEVRLDV
-608 AKDCYGISSGY
+608 AKDRYGISSGY
-619 VWAIA
+619 VWTVA
-624 DLSENRADPTS
+624 DLSENRPDPTS

-679 VDVSLSRRFTSS
+679 LDLSLSRRFTSS

-697 TDFGLSVQLAGI
+697 TDFGLSVELAGF
-709 GGGTKAGPARRCSQ
+709 GGGTKAGPARRCSR